1 MENAAFRLKH
11 YIFDK
16 INLNFEN
23 VNNDSTLVVDFKPSG
38 EFEQAKGLFTLTFLF
53 EANVDEFDEYVISV
67 RCKAVFE
74 FKEPLSL
81 KDIPSFFY
89 PNSIAIL
96 YPYVRAFVG
105 TLSLQSNIK
114 PIMLPTLNLSG
125 LEGILRNQTR
135 IVE

>member
-1 MENAAFRLKH
+1 MNVPWDQIQKLRDEDYSYKKYKRKRAYHNQTFESHIREN
-11 YIFDK
+11 I
-16 INLNFEN
+16 
-23 VNNDSTLVVDFKPSG
+23 
-38 EFEQAKGLFTLTFLF
+38 
-53 EANVDEFDEYVISV
+53 DEYNECVITV

-125 LEGILRNQTR
+125 LEGILKNQTK